1 MLSKF
6 SVKKPYTVI
15 VGLVLIVVLGIVS
28 FQRMTTDLLPD
39 INLPYAIVIT
49 AYPGASPSQVE
60 EAVTKPVEQS
70 MATVSNIK
78 KVQSVSQEN
87 MSMVIL
93 EFAQTT
99 DMDSVSLEMR
109 ELLDQ
114 IGSYWDDSVGNPIIM
129 KVNPEMMPV
138 MVAAVEKD
146 GSDSLALTEYVKSSL
161 EGDIES
167 LEGVASVESSGEVE
181 ESVQVILRQEKI
193 DQVNQKVREAVASQF
208 LEGEAQLLDA
218 QTELN
223 DAKDQLESGTSQLE
237 SGREEAGSQLAGAQS
252 QLSAKQNELLK
263 TELDLDNKISEA
275 TSKRSELQAQR
286 ESLAA
291 QRETLQDSL
300 AALDALPGQITAL
313 EEQLAA
319 LDGGIDAIDSL
330 LSDQSQIS
338 QLAALKGEID
348 ALKAKGDSLTPEE
361 QARLAALE
369 EQYAAASG
377 ILSQMGIGDF
387 TDAASLNAALQAK
400 RAEMTASRTVLQGT
414 LEQMLELSQDTE
426 KRQQLVDGIGKT
438 DEGLAA
444 LDTGLE
450 QLNSALGQ
458 MESAKQQISGGQ
470 TMLSDALGELN
481 RQQIS
486 AVVEMA
492 GASAQLAVGQAQ
504 LEEGQSQLDTGREQ
518 LEEQKEA
525 ALDGADLSSK
535 ITVDMITQILT
546 AQNFTMP
553 AGYVTENGI
562 QYLIRVG
569 DKFQSQEEMESLVL
583 MDLGLDGLEP
593 VRLTDV
599 ADVVLT
605 DNSSEVYAKI
615 NGQDGLLL
623 TIQKQTGYSTG
634 DVSGRLNDF
643 FRELQEE
650 DPAVHVTALMDQG
663 IYIDMVVNSV
673 LQNLG
678 MGAVLAVLILF
689 LFLRDIRPTAV
700 VACSIPI
707 SVLTAVVLMYFS
719 GITLNVISLSGLALG
734 VGMLVDNSIVVI
746 ENIYRLHNLGI
757 PVRKAAVQ
765 GAKQMSGAIIAS
777 TLTTVCVFL
786 PIVFTEGITRQLFV
800 DMGLTIAYSLLASL
814 VIALTFVPM
823 AASGIL
829 KKQKKKAPG
838 FMEKLL
844 KVYEKAAWF
853 SLRHKAVVL
862 LGAVALLAVSMY
874 AAVSKGFSFMPEME
888 STQASVTVTMP
899 KGTSTED
906 IGKMT
911 DEVMNRLSSLEDVE
925 EIGAM
930 VSSGGSMSMMGGG
943 SSSANTSMLYLIL
956 SEQKQLS
963 GDELEQAILDQT
975 QDLDCEIEVS
985 ASMMDMSALGGSGI
999 SVEIKGKDLDTLQK
1013 IAGDVSALI
1022 EATEGTREVDDGLEE
1037 TTDEL
1042 RVSVKKEE
1050 AAKHNLTVGQ
1060 VYQQIRSKLAEQS
1073 AITSLSTDSDEYDV
1087 NVYDEAQ
1094 KQYGREDIRKLTV
1107 TAAKPDGT
1115 TEEIPILELADF
1127 TDGKGLA
1134 SITRD
1139 SQSRY
1144 LTVSAMVD
1152 EEHNVTKVSEA
1163 VQKALEDYEM
1173 PAGYTY
1179 EMAGEDATI
1188 SSAMDDMILMLLL
1201 ALVFMYLIMVA
1212 QFQSLLSPFIV
1223 MFTIPL
1229 AFTGGF
1235 LALLAARMEVSIIS
1249 MIGFVMLCGIIV
1261 NNGIV
1266 LVDYINQL
1274 RAAGMEKRQAIVT
1287 AGKTRMRPIMMTA
1300 LTTILGLATM
1310 AVGFGMGAD
1319 MTQPMAV
1326 VVIGGL
1332 LYGTLLT
1339 LFVVPCI
1346 YDIFNRKSYQVIRD
1360 EELDAADEELDMMS
1374 EINLAG
1380 YLDGQGRKE

>member
-39 INLPYAIVIT
+39 INLPYAVVLT
-49 AYPGASPSQVE
+49 TYSGASPSQVE
-60 EAVTKPVEQS
+60 EVVTKPVEQS

-78 KVQSVSQEN
+78 NVQSVSREN
-87 MSMVIL
+87 LSMVIL

-99 DMDSVSLEMR
+99 NMDSVSLEMR

-114 IGSYWDDSVGNPIIM
+114 LGSYWDDSIGSPIIM

-138 MVAAVEKD
+138 MVVAVEQD
-146 GSDSLALTEYVKSSL
+146 GMDSLALTQYVENDLSGSL
-161 EGDIES
+161 ES
-167 LEGVASVESSGEVE
+167 LEGVASVDSTGEVE

-193 DQVNQKVREAVASQF
+193 DQINEKVRKAIADQF
-208 LEGEAQLLDA
+208 LEGEEQLLEAQSGLDDAKKELEEGEAQLS
-218 QTELN
+218 
-223 DAKDQLESGTSQLE
+223 SGQA
-237 SGREEAGSQLAGAQS
+237 EAGTQLAGAQS
-252 QLSAKQNELLK
+252 QLNSAQSEMLRS
-263 TELDLDNKISEA
+263 EIDLDQKISEA
-275 TSKRSELQAQR
+275 AAKHAELESQRAELVSQR
-286 ESLAA
+286 EN
-291 QRETLQDSL
+291 LQKS
-300 AALDALPGQITAL
+300 LDALNGLPAQIAAL
-313 EEQLAA
+313 EQQLAELNAGIAA
-319 LDGGIDAIDSL
+319 LDGL
-330 LSDQSQIS
+330 LADQSRIS
-338 QLAALKGEID
+338 QIAAMKAEID
-348 ALKAKGDSLTPEE
+348 MLKAKSSSLTEEE
-361 QARLAALE
+361 QQRLDMLE
-369 EQYAAASG
+369 EQYSAIAGTLTQLG
-377 ILSQMGIGDF
+377 ISDF
-387 TDAASLNAALQAK
+387 SDAASLKAALQQK
-400 RAEMTASRTVLQGT
+400 RAELDGSRTVLQAT
-414 LEQMLELSQDTE
+414 LEELRTLNEDTE
-426 KRQQLVDGIGKT
+426 QRQKLEEGIAQLDEALSALDSGIEQLVSARQQMEAARQQIADGKT
-438 DEGLAA
+438 
-444 LDTGLE
+444 
-450 QLNSALGQ
+450 QLN
-458 MESAKQQISGGQ
+458 
-470 TMLSDALGELN
+470 DALAELN

-486 AVVEMA
+486 AIVEMA
-492 GASAQLAVGQAQ
+492 GASAQLAVGKAQ
-504 LEEGQSQLDTGREQ
+504 LDEGQTQLDEGREQ
-518 LEEQKEA
+518 LEDQKET
-525 ALDGADLSSK
+525 ALDTGNIGSRITADT
-535 ITVDMITQILT
+535 IAQILA

-553 AGYVTENGI
+553 AGYVTEEGI

-569 DKFQSQEEMESLVL
+569 DQFRNQEEMENLVL
-583 MDLGLDGLEP
+583 MDLGLDGLDP
-593 VRLTDV
+593 IRLSDV

-634 DVSGRLNDF
+634 DVSGRLNDYF
-643 FRELQEE
+643 EKLQEE
-650 DPAVHVTALMDQG
+650 NPDIHVTVLMDQG

-678 MGAVLAVLILF
+678 LGAILAVLILF

-765 GAKQMSGAIIAS
+765 GARQMSGAILAS

-829 KKQKKKAPG
+829 KKKKEKQPR

-844 KVYEKAAWF
+844 KAYEKAAWF
-853 SLRHKAVVL
+853 ALRHKAAVL
-862 LGAVALLAVSMY
+862 LGAVVLLAVSMF
-874 AAVSKGFSFMPEME
+874 AAFSRGFSFMPEME

-899 KGTSTED
+899 RGTSVED
-906 IGKMT
+906 AGKMT
-911 DEVMNRLSSLEDVE
+911 DQVMERLSALEDVE

-930 VSSGGSMSMMGGG
+930 VSSGSSMSMLGGG
-943 SSSANTSMLYLIL
+943 SSSNTSTMYLIL

-963 GDELEQAILDQT
+963 GEELEEEVLNLT
-975 QDLDCEIEVS
+975 RDLDCEISVS

-999 SVEIKGKDLDTLQK
+999 SVEIKGKDLDVLRK
-1013 IAGDVSALI
+1013 IAEDVSGLL
-1022 EATEGTREVDDGLEE
+1022 EGVEGIKEVDDGLEE

-1042 RVSVKKEE
+1042 RISVKKEE
-1050 AAKHNLTVGQ
+1050 AAKHNLTVAQ
-1060 VYQQIRSKLAEQS
+1060 VYQQIQAKLAEKT
-1073 AITSLSTDSDEYDV
+1073 AVTSLSTDTEEYAV
-1087 NVYDEAQ
+1087 NVYDETQ
-1094 KQYGREDIRKLTV
+1094 KQYTREDIRELV
-1107 TAAKPDGT
+1107 ITATKSDGT
-1115 TEEIPILELADF
+1115 TEEIPIQELAEF
-1127 TDGKGLA
+1127 TDGKGLEA
-1134 SITRD
+1134 ITRD
-1139 SQSRY
+1139 GQSRY
-1144 LTVSAMVD
+1144 LTVSAVVD
-1152 EEHNVTKVSEA
+1152 SSHNVTKVA
-1163 VQKALEDYEM
+1163 QKVEKTLDGYEI
-1173 PAGYTY
+1173 PAGYTC
-1179 EMAGEDATI
+1179 EMTGEDATI
-1188 SSAMDDMILMLLL
+1188 SNAMDDMILMLLL
-1201 ALVFMYLIMVA
+1201 ALIFMYLIMVA

-1235 LALLAARMEVSIIS
+1235 LGLLISGMEVSIIA
-1249 MIGFVMLCGIIV
+1249 MIGFVLLCGIIV

-1274 RAAGMEKRQAIVT
+1274 RAAGMEKRQAIVM

-1300 LTTILGLATM
+1300 LTTILGLLTLAI
-1310 AVGFGMGAD
+1310 GFGMGAD

-1332 LYGTLLT
+1332 LYGTFLT

-1346 YDIFNRKSYQVIRD
+1346 YDLLNRRKYRVIRD
-1360 EELDAADEELDMMS
+1360 EELDAADEELNMME
-1374 EINLAG
+1374 EIQMAG
-1380 YLDGQGRKE
+1380 YLERQQPE